1 MITNVVLNPAEQASK
16 EALERIRI
24 CLNEGRSFILE
35 AGAGAGKTYSL
46 IETLKYLIANRG
58 NDLVRSHQKIACIT
72 YTNVAADEITSR
84 TDSHPA
90 IHSSTIHAF
99 CWSLIKDFQPFLRE
113 NLSNIS
119 AWTEKIEEAGGIS
132 SQKVIYD
139 FGHRKINSSE
149 ILLHHDDILSFMI
162 SLLEVTKFKTL
173 FSTRYPILFIDEY
186 QDTDIKLAEAL
197 KSSFL
202 DTDAG
207 ISIGFFG
214 DHWQRIYG
222 EGCGKI
228 VHHNL
233 EEIGKGANFRSVPVI
248 VNFLNQLRPDLP
260 QQVRDPDAQGTV
272 SIFHTN
278 NWNGARLTGNHW
290 KGDLPSEV
298 SHEFLENLKI
308 QLEKNGWEFSSDKS
322 KILML
327 THNVLAT
334 EQGYKKL
341 ADSFRY
347 KESFIKKENRHIAF
361 LVDTLEPVCAA
372 YENNCFGEMFSL
384 LGRRTPLLR
393 SLQDKEGWARDMDAL
408 LMLRKSGTI
417 GEVIDYLMQTRRP
430 RLPDSVESKERQ
442 LNEWLQDED
451 REESRSLL
459 ELDKLKGVAYSELIA
474 LSKFLNDSSPF
485 NTKHGVKGA
494 EFENVLVVFG
504 RGWNHYN
511 FNQFLEWAGG
521 IIPADKSAAFERN
534 RNLFYVAC
542 SRPKKRLCLL
552 FTQELSNEALKTLAS
567 WFGRNSI
574 MASSILPHH

>member
-1 MITNVVLNPAEQASK
+1 MTTDLVLNPAEQASE
-16 EALERIRI
+16 EALGKIRV
-24 CLNEGRSFILE
+24 CLNEGRSFLLE

-46 IETLKYLIANRG
+46 IETLRYLIADRG
-58 NDLVRSHQKIACIT
+58 NDLVSKHQKIACIT

-99 CWSLIKDFQPFLRE
+99 CWSLIKGFQPFLRE
-113 NLSNIS
+113 NLQQIA
-119 AWTEKIEEAGGIS
+119 AWTSKIEEAGGIS
-132 SQKVIYD
+132 NQKVIYD
-139 FGHRKINSSE
+139 FGYRKIDGSE
-149 ILLHHDDILSFMI
+149 ILLHHDDVLSLMI
-162 SLLEVTKFKTL
+162 SLLQVTKFKTL
-173 FSTRYPILFIDEY
+173 FSKRYPILFIDEY

-202 DTDAG
+202 DADAG

-214 DHWQRIYG
+214 DHWQKIYG

-228 VHHNL
+228 EHPNL
-233 EEIGKGANFRSVPVI
+233 EEIGKEANFRSVPVI
-248 VNFLNQLRPDLP
+248 VSSLNRLRPDLP

-278 NWNGARLTGNHW
+278 NWNGVRLTGNHW
-290 KGDLPSEV
+290 NGDLPSEV
-298 SHEFLENLKI
+298 SHDFLENLKT
-308 QLEKNGWEFSSDKS
+308 QLESGGWEFSSDIS

-372 YENNCFGEMFSL
+372 YENRHFGEMFSL

-393 SLQDKEGWARDMDAL
+393 SLRDKEAWARDMDAL
-408 LMLRKSGTI
+408 LTLRQSGTI
-417 GEVIDYLMQTRRP
+417 GEVIDHLMHTRRP
-430 RLPDSVESKERQ
+430 RLPDSVESKEHQ
-442 LNEWLQDED
+442 LDEWLQDED
-451 REESRSLL
+451 REESRSLS
-459 ELDKLKGVAYSELIA
+459 ELNKLREVAYSELIA
-474 LSKFLNDSSPF
+474 LSNFLNDSTPF

-521 IIPADKSAAFERN
+521 NVPVGKDATFERN
-534 RNLFYVAC
+534 RNLFYVVC

-552 FTQELSNEALKTLAS
+552 FTQELSDSALQTLS
-567 WFGRNSI
+567 NWFGSDSI
-574 MASSILPHH
+574 MAA